1 VVADLNFIQN
11 TIWRI
16 LMKFITKLLAATAF
30 FAPASLLAANPG
42 AVAEACCVIASCCG
56 LPCC

>member
-1 VVADLNFIQN
+1 
-11 TIWRI
+11 
-16 LMKFITKLLAATAF
+16 MKFITKLLAATAF